1 MGLFSSKKKYT
12 VNVTVQP
19 VFKEEQIPT
28 SSLNG
33 LIKGI
38 MQNQDIVPSM
48 LDEISSSMGIRAL
61 TAMYNVEKTGYAP
74 GIPSAQVKTY
84 IQAKDQVISAIE
96 ANIGRKIN
104 VEYYYMGPLNS
115 MHFGWQYCHDALGYK
130 PATNELSVLSAQTG
144 FPCFLS
150 DMKATYLRADF
161 NWMLES
167 NDTGMLTQLGPS
179 PRSGYRPSAPFN
191 TLSGIGQYAEQPAY
205 EVSDVA
211 TNDYVTIQYEFKDG
225 NGQFIT
231 RGVTASMAAFDN
243 TADFHM
249 CRYTD
254 STGKTGFFTYLHG
267 SGTYPLIDLAY
278 ALEHSQFGTYFP
290 WCYFRVFGE
299 DVYEVETAASMKDMH
314 KWCDNLGVSYD
325 QLHEGVHEDP
335 DVDDVEQSLLLMAI
349 NPGHKNPACREY
361 LFKHF
366 SALHANAL
374 PQVVLDPTLEGK
386 LDAFT
391 SSPSQMQH
399 IQDKRFAMSFQFSG
413 ISKRRVTGSI
423 GKRGTYESKFSVLSQ
438 DSQNYLTQTP
448 IGTGTGNAYLEQPGW
463 IYQYQVADALYEE
476 VIVYGLRV
484 NYEVHNKKGFAASG
498 QDRELLIPID
508 RAIVETMSVP
518 TREQLLCR
526 ALTMMV
532 NTVIVTKSPW
542 YASTGFKIVLL
553 VIAVVV
559 TILSAGSAWQSIVAA
574 YGVGV
579 GALALTIM
587 SILVKGIVISYG
599 VKLFTQAVGPKF
611 ALVIALV
618 AVIYGNSTAASEA
631 SAAWAETLVSVGT
644 SMVKQAATLNQEQLA
659 AGLKDI
665 VEDAEAFSAW
675 SQNQLDGLGD
685 KMTELG
691 LNPAIVGLNTFDV
704 VKMGPQLIL
713 GEEPSDY
720 FSRTVHSGNI
730 GTVSFDM
737 TEFFVESK
745 MQLPTFNQ
753 SQENFKYGWDEQ
765 LFTV

>member
-1 MGLFSSKKKYT
+1 MGLFSSKTTYT

-19 VFKEEQIPT
+19 VFEEEQIPT
-28 SSLNG
+28 SALNG
-33 LIKGI
+33 LIRGI
-38 MQNQDIVPSM
+38 MQEQDIVPSM
-48 LDEISSSMGIRAL
+48 LDELSSSMGIRAM
-61 TAMYNVEKTGYAP
+61 TAMYNTKKRGYEV
-74 GIPSAQVKTY
+74 GIPSAQVATY

-115 MHFGWQYCHDALGYK
+115 MHFGWQYCYDSLGYK
-130 PATNELSVLSAQTG
+130 VANNELSVLSAQTG
-144 FPCFLS
+144 FPCFLT
-150 DMKATYLRADF
+150 DMKATYLREDF
-161 NWMLES
+161 DWMLS
-167 NDTGMLTQLGPS
+167 TSDTGMLAQLGPS

-211 TNDYVTIQYEFKDG
+211 TEDYVTIQYEFKDA
-225 NGQFIT
+225 NGQFVT
-231 RGVTASMAAFDN
+231 RGLTVSMAALDN

-254 STGKTGFFTYLHG
+254 SAGNTGFFTYLHG

-278 ALEHSQFGTYFP
+278 ALEHSEFGTYFP
-290 WCYFRVFGE
+290 WCYFRLHGE
-299 DVYEVETAASMKDMH
+299 DAYEEETQLSMEQMH
-314 KWCDNLGVSYD
+314 DWCDQLGVSYD
-325 QLHEGVHEDP
+325 QLHEGVHNDP
-335 DVDDVEQSLLLMAI
+335 DVEDVEQSLLLMAI
-349 NPGHKNPACREY
+349 SPGHKHASCREY

-374 PQVVLDPTLEGK
+374 PQVVLDPSLEGK
-386 LDAFT
+386 LNAFT

-413 ISKRRVTGSI
+413 ISKRRVSGSI
-423 GKRGTYESKFSVLSQ
+423 GKKGTYDSKFSILSQ

-448 IGTGTGNAYLEQPGW
+448 IGTGTGNAFLEQKGW
-463 IYQYQVADALYEE
+463 IYQHQVTDAVYEE

-484 NYEVHNKKGFAASG
+484 NYEVHRKKGFAASG
-498 QDRELLIPID
+498 EDPELLVPID
-508 RAIVETMSVP
+508 QAIVATMSVP
-518 TREQLLCR
+518 AREQLLCR
-526 ALTMMV
+526 GLTMMV

-542 YASTGFKIVLL
+542 YTSTGFKIVLL

-559 TILSAGSAWQSIVAA
+559 TILSAGTAWQSIVAA
-574 YGVGV
+574 YGIGI

-587 SILVKGIVISYG
+587 TIIVKAVVISYG
-599 VKLFTQAVGPKF
+599 VKLFTQAVGPKL

-618 AVIYGNSTAASEA
+618 AVIYGNTTAASQA

-644 SMVKQAATLNQEQLA
+644 AMVKEAGQLSQAQIA

-675 SQNQLDGLGD
+675 AQDQMDGLSD
-685 KMTELG
+685 SMTALG
-691 LNPAIVGLNTFDV
+691 LNPTIVGLGAFDV

-720 FSRTVHSGNI
+720 FARTVHSGNI

-737 TEFFVESK
+737 TEFYVASK

-753 SQENFKYGWDEQ
+753 SQENFNYGGDEQ
-765 LFTV
+765 LFAV